1 MADGREFLKRTPLTL
16 WKNLLP
22 GLFLFFACAFIECR
36 NIRGHGRIQPRA
48 DPHIVTS
55 SKTSREIK
63 TVKTGQQG
71 RRCQVTTIE
80 RSLKLFELPY
90 YNEGKTVLPY
100 FVKISGKMEWKKG
113 KHKYQQYL
121 SK

>member
-1 MADGREFLKRTPLTL
+1 MADGRELLKRSPSTF

-36 NIRGHGRIQPRA
+36 NIRGHGRKQPRA

-55 SKTSREIK
+55 SKTSAEIR
-63 TVKTGQQG
+63 TVKTGQRG

-100 FVKISGKMEWKKG
+100 FVKISGKTEWKKG
-113 KHKYQQYL
+113 KHKY
-121 SK
+121 